1 LGAEMENTIHTLQD
15 IFKLSI
21 FSIPQYQRAYAW
33 DKDKQLPTYLDDL
46 RQQFLAFEKNKD
58 KNYFLGTFLLQQVD
72 PINNPKSIHVVDGQQ
87 RLTTSVI
94 FIAAALNV
102 LGKKKHLIGES
113 GLKTKPLYRN
123 FIFDDD
129 EEIHKFNTIHEDNA
143 FFRSKIL
150 RTNNSDVSQ
159 GSPSSIRL
167 QEAYD
172 FFMDEVRD
180 DEWVKL
186 LKILIN
192 AKVMV
197 YSVQDSADA
206 TLIFELQ
213 NDRGKRLTDLEA
225 LKSYLMHL
233 IYLHAKNPNDS
244 LSVVQSHFSNIYR
257 HIEKHLENKLIPNED
272 SILTYHAASY
282 LTWQQDEWRQPKEL
296 IKKIIQ
302 RMNPEL
308 IQDWILVFVSNL
320 EETYKVFTKLF
331 ENLDRYTEFTHL
343 LMVKKMAVFW
353 PLVIKSYQLDKTSN
367 KEHFGLVMRLM
378 EVYAIRGYALSSIRS
393 DAGLSVLYTNA
404 RDFKGDFKRL
414 KNLLYSMSFLWD
426 LEKRFK
432 NSLVSE
438 SFYNQNRIDATYIL
452 WRYENHLRS
461 LKGQKAEPLSWKHYL
476 KPTDHA
482 TKLSLEHIAAR
493 KNPISETIVEWEND
507 DPKQFYEV
515 ATHRL
520 GNLVIDSI
528 SANSSKGNY
537 DFSDKLESLSTNSTF
552 LSQGELSKYADK
564 IDNEFLWTMNAIK
577 KRQEVLVKFVEETWI
592 PEKYYQ
598 PESDLISED
607 SQYMIHESEL

>member
-1 LGAEMENTIHTLQD
+1 MENTIHTLQD

-33 DKDKQLPTYLDDL
+33 DKDTQLPTYLDDL

>member
-1 LGAEMENTIHTLQD
+1 MENTIHTLQD